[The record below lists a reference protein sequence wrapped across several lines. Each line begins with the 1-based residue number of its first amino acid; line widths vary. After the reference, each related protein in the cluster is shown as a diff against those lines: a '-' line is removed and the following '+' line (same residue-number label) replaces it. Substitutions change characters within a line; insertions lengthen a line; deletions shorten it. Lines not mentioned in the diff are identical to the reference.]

1 MIAQQSPNFAS
12 TLNPLNLLNPSTPFL
27 NILNTSYT
35 MTNKQIAYAFD
46 ELANLMELHE
56 EDAFRIRSY
65 QNAYLALRK
74 LDRPLADMSDAEI
87 KGIKGV
93 GDAISKKIRELI
105 STGKMPTLEKYRA
118 QTPPGVV
125 EMLDVN
131 GFGPKKVRTVWLDMG
146 IESVGELWY
155 ACNENRLIE
164 YKGFGLK
171 TQEDLKQKLE
181 YYFKSRDKLHLS
193 TAEREA
199 DFVTIWLTGHLPGAH
214 VAAVGE
220 LRRRNSVI
228 AQLELLV
235 GCADDLSPAF
245 DGATLTL
252 EKQEGDDYYVRLE
265 SQTLIVLHRCLPA
278 EFGSKL
284 FRYTGSPAFV
294 EAFAKAAAGVDFKH
308 LATEAA
314 VFEKAN
320 LPYIA
325 PELRENAQVVALAQ
339 QGNLPPLIE
348 DHDLKGILHVHTT
361 WSDGLHSL
369 RDMCEH
375 ARTLGYQYIGIT
387 DHSQAAFYANGLK
400 PDRVLA
406 QMAEID
412 QLNMELAPFRIFK
425 GIESDILN
433 DGSLD
438 YDEAVLAKFDFV
450 IASVHTNLKMVLEK
464 ATERVLRAIQ
474 NPYTTILGHPT
485 GRLLLSREGY
495 PLDWE
500 VIFEACAKHKVAIE
514 VNANPYRLDLD
525 WTLIA
530 EALRRGIKISINPD
544 AHSQDGIH
552 DLRYGVMTARKGG
565 LTAADCLNALGVGAF
580 EAWLKDRK

>member
-1 MIAQQSPNFAS
+1 
-12 TLNPLNLLNPSTPFL
+12 
-27 NILNTSYT
+27 

-46 ELANLMELHE
+46 ELASLMELHE
-56 EDAFRIRSY
+56 EDTFRIRSY

-74 LDRPLADMSDAEI
+74 LDRPLAEMSDAEI

-105 STGKMPTLEKYRA
+105 GTGKMPTLEKYRA

-125 EMLDVN
+125 EMLEVN

-199 DFVTIWLTGHLPGAH
+199 DFVSIWLTGQLSGAR
-214 VAAVGE
+214 VAPVGE
-220 LRRRNSVI
+220 LRRRLSVVDH
-228 AQLELLV
+228 LELLV
-235 GCADDLSPAF
+235 GFAGDMTPAF
-245 DGATLTL
+245 DGETLTL
-252 EKQEGDDYYVRLE
+252 ERQEGDDFYVRLE
-265 SQTLIVLHRCLPA
+265 SQTPLVLHRCTPD

-284 FRYTGSPAFV
+284 FRYTGSSAFV
-294 EAFAKAAAGVDFKH
+294 EAFAVATKGVDFKN
-308 LATEAA
+308 LDQEAA
-314 VFEKAN
+314 VFAKAN
-320 LPYIA
+320 LPYVV
-325 PELRENAQVVALAQ
+325 PELRETANMIANAQ
-339 QGNLPPLIE
+339 QGKLPQLIE
-348 DHDLKGILHVHTT
+348 EQDIKGVLHVHTT
-361 WSDGLHSL
+361 YSDGLHSL
-369 RDMCEH
+369 RAMCEH

-406 QMAEID
+406 QMDEID
-412 QLNMELAPFRIFK
+412 QLNIELAPFRIFK

-438 YDEAVLAKFDFV
+438 YEEAVLAKFDFV
-450 IASVHTNLKMVLEK
+450 IASVHTNLKMILEK
-464 ATERVLRAIQ
+464 ATERVLRAIL
-474 NPYTTILGHPT
+474 NPHTTILGHPT

-500 VIFEACAKHKVAIE
+500 AIFEACVQHRVAIE
-514 VNANPYRLDLD
+514 LNANPYRLDLD

-530 EALRRGIKISINPD
+530 AAVRRGIKISINPD

-552 DLRYGVMTARKGG
+552 DIKYGVMTARKGG
-565 LTAADCLNALGVGAF
+565 LTAGDCLNAMGMGEFAAYLN
-580 EAWLKDRK
+580 K

>member
-1 MIAQQSPNFAS
+1 
-12 TLNPLNLLNPSTPFL
+12 
-27 NILNTSYT
+27 

-46 ELANLMELHE
+46 ELAGLMELHA

-87 KGIKGV
+87 KSIKGV
-93 GDAISKKIRELI
+93 GDAISKKIRDLI

-125 EMLDVN
+125 EMLEVN

-155 ACNENRLIE
+155 ACNENRLVE

-199 DFVTIWLTGHLPGAH
+199 DFVAIWLTGQLPGAR
-214 VAAVGE
+214 VTPVGE
-220 LRRRNSVI
+220 LRRRNSVVD
-228 AQLELLV
+228 QLELLV
-235 GCADDLSPAF
+235 GFAGELAPAF
-245 DGATLTL
+245 EGTTLTL
-252 EKQEGDDYYVRLE
+252 ERQEGDDFYVRLE
-265 SQTLIVLHRCLPA
+265 SQTPLILHRCAPG

-294 EAFAKAAAGVDFKH
+294 EAFALAAKGIDFKNMNN
-308 LATEAA
+308 EGA

-325 PELRENAQVVALAQ
+325 PELRENAGIVEMAQ
-339 QGNLPPLIE
+339 QGKIPLLLE
-348 DHDLKGILHVHTT
+348 DHDLKGVLHVHTT
-361 WSDGLHSL
+361 YSDGLHSL
-369 RDMCEH
+369 RTMCEY

-406 QMAEID
+406 QMDEID
-412 QLNMELAPFRIFK
+412 QLNAELAPFRIFK

-438 YDEAVLAKFDFV
+438 YDEAVLHKFDFV
-450 IASVHTNLKMVLEK
+450 IASVHTNLKMTLEK

-474 NPYTTILGHPT
+474 NPHTTILGHPT

-495 PLDWE
+495 LLDWE
-500 VIFEACAKHKVAIE
+500 VLFDACARHRVAIE
-514 VNANPYRLDLD
+514 LNANPYRLDLD
-525 WTLIA
+525 WTLIQ
-530 EALRRGIKISINPD
+530 EATRRGIRISINPD
-544 AHSQDGIH
+544 AHSKDGIH
-552 DLRYGVMTARKGG
+552 DLRYGVMTARKGM
-565 LTAADCLNALGVGAF
+565 LTAAECLNALGL
-580 EAWLKDRK
+580 EALEEWLSGRQG

>member
-1 MIAQQSPNFAS
+1 
-12 TLNPLNLLNPSTPFL
+12 
-27 NILNTSYT
+27 

-65 QNAYLALRK
+65 QNAYIALRK
-74 LDRPLADMSDAEI
+74 LDRPLAEMSDVEI

-93 GDAISKKIRELI
+93 GDAISKKIRDLI
-105 STGKMPTLEKYRA
+105 DTGKMPTLEKYREK
-118 QTPPGVV
+118 TPPGVV
-125 EMLDVN
+125 EMLEVN
-131 GFGPKKVRTVWLDMG
+131 GFGPKKVRTVWQEMG

-199 DFVTIWLTGHLPGAH
+199 DFVAIWLTGQLVGAH
-214 VAAVGE
+214 VSPVGE
-220 LRRRNSVI
+220 LRRRCSVVD
-228 AQLELLV
+228 QLELLV
-235 GCADDLSPAF
+235 GFTGDLHPAF
-245 DGATLTL
+245 DGTTLTL
-252 EKQEGDDYYVRLE
+252 ERQEGDDYHVRLE
-265 SQTLIVLHRCLPA
+265 SQTLLVLHHCAPG

-284 FRYTGSPAFV
+284 FRYTGTPAFV
-294 EAFAKAAAGVDFKH
+294 EAFAKSAPGVDFKN
-308 LATEAA
+308 LELETE
-314 VFEKAN
+314 VFDKAN
-320 LPYIA
+320 LPCVP
-325 PELRENAQVVALAQ
+325 PELRESPNWVTLAG
-339 QGNLPPLIE
+339 QGKLPQLLE
-348 DHDLKGILHVHTT
+348 DHDLRGVLHVHTT

-375 ARTLGYQYIGIT
+375 AKLLGYQYIGIT

-400 PDRVLA
+400 PDRVVA
-406 QMAEID
+406 QMEEID
-412 QLNMELAPFRIFK
+412 QLNVELAPFRIFK

-438 YDEAVLAKFDFV
+438 YEEAVLAKFDFV
-450 IASVHTNLKMVLEK
+450 IASVHTNLKMTLEK
-464 ATERVLRAIQ
+464 ATERVLKAVQ

-500 VIFEACAKHKVAIE
+500 VIFEACVRHQVAIE
-514 VNANPYRLDLD
+514 LNANPYRLDLD
-525 WTLIA
+525 WKLIQ
-530 EALRRGIKISINPD
+530 EATRRGIKISINPD
-544 AHSQDGIH
+544 AHSKDGIH
-552 DLRYGVMTARKGG
+552 DLRYGVMSARKAA
-565 LTAADCLNALGVGAF
+565 LTINECLNAMDVRAF
-580 EAWLKDRK
+580 EAWLKSRK